1 MHIDDKMMGLRVGKT
16 VLVLVGVMIL
26 LIFASNLIA

>member
-26 LIFASNLIA
+26 LIIASNLIA